1 VPALNDLLSGF
12 GIAFG
17 DTILAGSFSMGA
29 ERTHFA
35 SGANLAR
42 FPANGTVHRFS
53 FQVQSETP
61 ETPAPNEVLPAGMSS
76 GQINSSLVVAQGLG
90 ENGTWPPRGGNLS
103 GNLTGG
109 AVQAGHSAVGAA
121 KEVGEGEAVGT
132 ADAGVLGNDLNVS
145 RAGVEEE
152 KSVPES
158 RGGATEKQEEE
169 GGEKRPAFEEVPNER
184 GGFDPLKNAELNEV
198 EEEEER
204 RRRGRRALKRKGS
217 GLSRAGDIGPADAQG
232 LRSQGGVSTRIR
244 EERGGEEGASVQ
256 GVTRTQR
263 RRLAGAPN
271 LMATAPVLGLSTAGE
286 GRIAVYGDSNCLD
299 SSHQVRGITF

>member
-61 ETPAPNEVLPAGMSS
+61 ETPAPNEVLPAGISS

-90 ENGTWPPRGGNLS
+90 VNGTLPPRGGDLT

-152 KSVPES
+152 DSVPES
-158 RGGATEKQEEE
+158 RGGGTKKQEEE
-169 GGEKRPAFEEVPNER
+169 GGEKSPAFEEVPNEP

-204 RRRGRRALKRKGS
+204 RRRARRALKREGS
-217 GLSRAGDIGPADAQG
+217 GLSRAGNIGPADAQG
-232 LRSQGGVSTRIR
+232 RGGFSTLTG
-244 EERGGEEGASVQ
+244 EETGGEEGVSGQ
-256 GVTRTQR
+256 GSKRSQR

-299 SSHQVRGITF
+299 SSHQVRGIAFQ